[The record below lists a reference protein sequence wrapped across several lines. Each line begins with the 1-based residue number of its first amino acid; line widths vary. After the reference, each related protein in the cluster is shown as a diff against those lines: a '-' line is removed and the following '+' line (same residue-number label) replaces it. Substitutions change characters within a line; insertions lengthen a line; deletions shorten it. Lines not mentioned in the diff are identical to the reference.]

1 MPCFLSSAKL
11 VRNQVMTAGK
21 TASESAAMLLEQLS
35 KALYS
40 DISLHLYKTVFQN
53 QILNSSS
60 KEANLQ

>member
-11 VRNQVMTAGK
+11 VRNQVTTAGK

-40 DISLHLYKTVFQN
+40 DISLNLYKTVFQN
-53 QILNSSS
+53 QILNSGS
-60 KEANLQ
+60 KVANLQ